1 VAENLMNGTKTRDVL
16 AIAKALDERG
26 ASLDFES
33 YREGVEIQGSSLAGD
48 LPVVVQI
55 LADVV
60 KNPTFPSKELELT
73 RQQALTDLKEEL
85 DDPTEVAKRTFVQS
99 VYPKT
104 HPLHKF
110 ATQKSLQRI
119 RREDLVAFKAKHYRP
134 DAMVLA
140 LVGDFDP
147 QQVRSLIEA
156 EFGNWQVSGQAPR
169 LEYPVVSVPDKIVRV
184 NPVLPGKAQAVTYMG
199 NTGINRRDPRYY
211 AALVLNQ
218 ILGGDTLS
226 SRLGAEIRDR
236 QGLTYGI
243 YSTFQVGKNVG
254 IFLIEMQTAPED
266 TTRAINSTRRLLE
279 EIHQQGVTPEELETA
294 KRTLISNYNVSLAN
308 PDELSYRILMN
319 QVYGLDKEELR
330 SFVSKIASVTLEQVN
345 QAGRELLHP
354 DKIVVVTA
362 GPTIV
367 ADSH

>member
-1 VAENLMNGTKTRDVL
+1 
-16 AIAKALDERG
+16 
-26 ASLDFES
+26 
-33 YREGVEIQGSSLAGD
+33 
-48 LPVVVQI
+48 
-55 LADVV
+55 
-60 KNPTFPSKELELT
+60 
-73 RQQALTDLKEEL
+73 
-85 DDPTEVAKRTFVQS
+85 
-99 VYPKT
+99 
-104 HPLHKF
+104 
-110 ATQKSLQRI
+110 
-119 RREDLVAFKAKHYRP
+119 
-134 DAMVLA
+134 
-140 LVGDFDP
+140 
-147 QQVRSLIEA
+147 
-156 EFGNWQVSGQAPR
+156 
-169 LEYPVVSVPDKIVRV
+169 V

-199 NTGINRRDPRYY
+199 NTGINRLDPRYY

>member
-1 VAENLMNGTKTRDVL
+1 
-16 AIAKALDERG
+16 
-26 ASLDFES
+26 
-33 YREGVEIQGSSLAGD
+33 
-48 LPVVVQI
+48 
-55 LADVV
+55 
-60 KNPTFPSKELELT
+60 
-73 RQQALTDLKEEL
+73 
-85 DDPTEVAKRTFVQS
+85 
-99 VYPKT
+99 
-104 HPLHKF
+104 
-110 ATQKSLQRI
+110 
-119 RREDLVAFKAKHYRP
+119 KAKHYRP

-156 EFGNWQVSGQAPR
+156 EFGNWQVSGQAPK

-266 TTRAINSTRRLLE
+266 ATRAINSTRRLLE

-319 QVYGLDKEELR
+319 KVYGLDKEELR